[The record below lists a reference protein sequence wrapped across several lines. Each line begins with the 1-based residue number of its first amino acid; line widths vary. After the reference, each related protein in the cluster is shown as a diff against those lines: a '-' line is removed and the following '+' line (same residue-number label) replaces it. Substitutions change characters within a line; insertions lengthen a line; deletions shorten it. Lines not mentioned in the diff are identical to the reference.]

1 MFESS
6 EECERLCPLR
16 LSRSGKKTHL
26 DTYIS
31 VFVDQWISTFLTPR
45 STIVLNNIQSL
56 CFENLFYFYMTYSPS
71 RFTGQELSIKDKI
84 K

>member
-16 LSRSGKKTHL
+16 LSRSGKKAHL
-26 DTYIS
+26 DTHKC
-31 VFVDQWISTFLTPR
+31 FLDQWISTFLTPR

-56 CFENLFYFYMTYSPS
+56 CFENLFYIYMTL
-71 RFTGQELSIKDKI
+71 TVHHDLLDKD
-84 K
+84 